1 MGYLSDFL
9 CKVNSD
15 DDNNKNNKLTY
26 LYPEEA
32 LYLMENVSFFY
43 YYFWKTIYFNNFSKL
58 KTGLIIYHELNEY
71 LIPMSIQQ
79 CYELFFKSA

>member
-43 YYFWKTIYFNNFSKL
+43 YYF
-58 KTGLIIYHELNEY
+58 
-71 LIPMSIQQ
+71 
-79 CYELFFKSA
+79 